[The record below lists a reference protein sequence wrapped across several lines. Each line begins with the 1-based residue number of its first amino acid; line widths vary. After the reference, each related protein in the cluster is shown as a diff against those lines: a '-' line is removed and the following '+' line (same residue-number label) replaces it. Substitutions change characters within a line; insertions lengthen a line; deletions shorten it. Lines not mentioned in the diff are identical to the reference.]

1 MLADCVLLT
10 TWITMR
16 GSWRYWPSSDHLWCR
31 ELFGV
36 LSQSIEGVFARFIFQ
51 VFTQHWSSM
60 INVCNSWKYTS
71 TNYLVG
77 YILQW
82 KQQPPMAVGVLQ
94 VFHDLSEDVYSGAII
109 SVHTA
114 NIPIIGNGDPSLP
127 LNYILYICWAFIAN
141 LSFVRARVGRFC
153 SFLRGVSSF
162 SVPGQ
167 I

>member
-1 MLADCVLLT
+1 
-10 TWITMR
+10 
-16 GSWRYWPSSDHLWCR
+16 
-31 ELFGV
+31 
-36 LSQSIEGVFARFIFQ
+36 
-51 VFTQHWSSM
+51 
-60 INVCNSWKYTS
+60 
-71 TNYLVG
+71 
-77 YILQW
+77 
-82 KQQPPMAVGVLQ
+82 MAVGVLQ